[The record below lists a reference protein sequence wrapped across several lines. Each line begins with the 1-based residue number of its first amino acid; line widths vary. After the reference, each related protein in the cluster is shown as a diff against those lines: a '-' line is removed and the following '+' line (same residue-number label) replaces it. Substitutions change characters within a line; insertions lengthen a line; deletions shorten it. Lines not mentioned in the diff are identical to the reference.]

1 MKERTSSIP
10 DPSQHG
16 GLKADNTTV
25 FKERSVLASFIYLLI
40 SFNQLK
46 FMRLCFIHIFRYSF
60 ITKKPVPSLIHQ
72 KKKIM
77 KITIIT
83 EPEKNDDQLW

>member
-10 DPSQHG
+10 DPSLHG

-25 FKERSVLASFIYLLI
+25 KRKKRVCVIYLLV

-46 FMRLCFIHIFRYSF
+46 FMRLCFIHIFRYSYCHEEAGP
-60 ITKKPVPSLIHQ
+60 ISDTSEKII
-72 KKKIM
+72 IM

-83 EPEKNDDQLW
+83 ETENNDDQLW